1 MRLVLVRHGQTTANV
16 AGALDTGEPG
26 ELLTDLGAEQAA
38 GLVERLEG
46 RRIDAIFTSPLT
58 RTRQTAAPLAAA
70 RGIEP
75 VVLAGFREIIA
86 GDLEMRTD
94 RDSVI
99 LYHEVASSW
108 AHGDLARRMPGAENG
123 EEVFARFGAAVAR
136 ARRTVG
142 EDGTAVVVA
151 HGAIIRTWAA
161 HHARNVTPAFATSRI
176 LENTGRVVLDETADG
191 WRVRSWMEEL
201 LEG

>member
-151 HGAIIRTWAA
+151 HGAIIRTWGGRTAT
-161 HHARNVTPAFATSRI
+161 NVDPAYAVTHI
-176 LENTGRVVLDETADG
+176 LPNTGIVELAPEGDR
-191 WRVRSWMEEL
+191 WRAVEWTGEPL
-201 LEG
+201 